1 MLTATPSLSH
11 TPTTSITTS
20 SEGSPAG
27 TPYEFVKP
35 GMPSKQEAA
44 VYSGS
49 ASAKSVDLITP
60 VSTLK
65 PTVAKKSDAVTGPVL
80 DDLSYEKKWIA
91 LGGDPVNGSL
101 KKLLHLQNVGEMGA
115 M

>member
-1 MLTATPSLSH
+1 M
-11 TPTTSITTS
+11 
-20 SEGSPAG
+20 
-27 TPYEFVKP
+27 P
-35 GMPSKQEAA
+35 GMSSKQAA
-44 VYSGS
+44 AMYSDS

-65 PTVAKKSDAVTGPVL
+65 PTLAKRSHAVTSPVL

-101 KKLLHLQNVGEMGA
+101 KKLLHLQEVGEMGA

>member
-1 MLTATPSLSH
+1 MS
-11 TPTTSITTS
+11 
-20 SEGSPAG
+20 
-27 TPYEFVKP
+27 
-35 GMPSKQEAA
+35 SKQEVAML
-44 VYSGS
+44 SGS
-49 ASAKSVDLITP
+49 VSAKSVDLITP

-65 PTVAKKSDAVTGPVL
+65 PTVSKKSDAVASPVL

-101 KKLLHLQNVGEMGA
+101 KKLLQFQDVGEMGA